1 MVQTLQVR
9 QVTLRDLIEK
19 FQVQLVQE
27 QRFFPEWQG
36 NLPDLTDFEKQFLD
50 KVKAGYFNLV
60 TDPPVLEKPVQLA
73 IVAPILFL
81 ADFYLPPF
89 QIKAERSIEIAAE
102 DEGVVLRGSL
112 DTLILKEQLW
122 LLVIESKQAAFSL
135 EVGLAQL
142 LAYMMATPHLD
153 RPCFGMLTNGG
164 NFTFVKLVKH
174 SVYQYATSNQ
184 FSIRNQGNQLYE
196 VLRILKRISQL

>member
-1 MVQTLQVR
+1 MVQTLQAK
-9 QVTLRDLIEK
+9 QVTLRDLIET
-19 FQVQLVQE
+19 FQIQLIQE
-27 QRFFPEWQG
+27 PQFFPEWQG
-36 NLPDLTDFEKQFLD
+36 GLPELTDFEKQFLD

-89 QIKAERSIEIAAE
+89 QIKAERSIEIAEE
-102 DEGVVLRGSL
+102 DEGVVIRGSL
-112 DTLILKEQLW
+112 DVLMLKNRLW

-142 LAYMMATPHLD
+142 LVYMMATPD
-153 RPCFGMLTNGG
+153 PDKPCFGMLTNGG
-164 NFTFVKLVKH
+164 SFTFVKLVKRQ
-174 SVYQYATSNQ
+174 VYQYATSDLFN
-184 FSIRNQGNQLYE
+184 IRNRGNQLYD
-196 VLRILKRISQL
+196 VLKILKRISQL